1 MQRRKPRE
9 QRKSRKKPKQRVTET
24 TKREMAVKEKRAMVR
39 VKYLEDGRMAT
50 IAVCPACWNIPDR
63 RRVLLRK
70 LEKMGLEV
78 VYRADR
84 QDGTYYSDRS
94 HAPGCPYSR
103 ISADPWKRFE
113 KNLKKFRR

>member
-1 MQRRKPRE
+1 MRRDRKRDDRLTTTRRKIAVRE
-9 QRKSRKKPKQRVTET
+9 G
-24 TKREMAVKEKRAMVR
+24 RAMVR
-39 VKYLEDGRMAT
+39 VRRMADRELAT
-50 IAVCPACWNIPDR
+50 VGVCPACWNIPER

-78 VYRADR
+78 VYRADL
-84 QDGTYYSDRS
+84 QEGTYYSDRS

-113 KNLKKFRR
+113 KNLKKHRPLGGAKS